1 MDGARGINVYG
12 MVHALSCRE
21 IGQRN
26 AATPFPQKLMGLV
39 QFLLEALC
47 RLHQLV
53 PGHVVEHHHIRTCTN
68 RLSGFS
74 VRLHFIICTDRKARS
89 LVRRG
94 HSRRDRSRAAYVMIF
109 EHEHTTQIV
118 AMRIHAAKQ
127 HTILFH
133 QANTWRCL
141 AGTSLDALEATRVR
155 GI

>member
-1 MDGARGINVYG
+1 MDGARGNNVYG

-89 LVRRG
+89 LARRG
-94 HSRRDRSRAAYVMIF
+94 HSRRDRSRAPYVIIF
-109 EHEHTTQIV
+109 EHDHTTQII
-118 AMRIHAAKQ
+118 AMRIHATHN

-133 QANTWRCL
+133 QAETWRCL
-141 AGTSLDALEATRVR
+141 AGASHDTLEASRTRS
-155 GI
+155 I